1 VGDDVELDG
10 RPLLLCLNA
19 VIYRLLRDDSFT
31 DVAFAIF
38 DKFKCQC
45 FELHVTIII

>member
-1 VGDDVELDG
+1 MTAENLVGDDVELDG
-10 RPLLLCLNA
+10 RPLMLCLDA
-19 VIYRLLRDDSFT
+19 VTYCLLHDDSFT

-45 FELHVTIII
+45 S